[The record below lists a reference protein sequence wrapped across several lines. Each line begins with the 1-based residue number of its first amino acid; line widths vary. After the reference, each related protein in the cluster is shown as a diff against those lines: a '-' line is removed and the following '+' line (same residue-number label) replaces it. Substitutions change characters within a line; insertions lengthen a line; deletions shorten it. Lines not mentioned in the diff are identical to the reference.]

1 MVAVRRA
8 VGLDT
13 AGRTR
18 PLTHFPLARSAG
30 ASLSR
35 DRSLRRITLLFTTM
49 WLLGLIRLPPPNHT
63 SSIPAAGVPFCDVT
77 LTLKQTRQS
86 DSGAWIK
93 IDDYRCRQAFRH
105 FMSLLN
111 RAVYGAAFRRH
122 GKRLRVLPV
131 LERGEVHARALRS
144 WERGTSGRWHI
155 HCAIELP
162 SHCDAVALERLIRNC
177 WAKVEWGSG
186 RILVRDGANAGW
198 INYMLKNR
206 QKSEFDGFLDC
217 IIIESLH
224 NPIADA

>member
-1 MVAVRRA
+1 MSLVPLVKQYANAPASLRSSGVAVISIERVVAQAKFRIATKRRKA
-8 VGLDT
+8 M
-13 AGRTR
+13 
-18 PLTHFPLARSAG
+18 
-30 ASLSR
+30 SR
-35 DRSLRRITLLFTTM
+35 R
-49 WLLGLIRLPPPNHT
+49 
-63 SSIPAAGVPFCDVT
+63 
-77 LTLKQTRQS
+77 
-86 DSGAWIK
+86 
-93 IDDYRCRQAFRH
+93 DYRCRQAFRH
-105 FMSLLN
+105 FMNLLN
-111 RAVYGAAFRRH
+111 RAVYGAAFRRY

-224 NPIADA
+224 NPVADA